1 VLGLKH
7 HPALDVVW
15 LSTPLVFAVSRALEA
30 ARCTSLSWQA
40 LSKVQTQFPRRGETV
55 FCETQVDREKFDLGA
70 GVTRSAYDRRLYD
83 GGLVAGRRSI
93 RSRSAAMRV
102 TFPSLR

>member
-30 ARCTSLSWQA
+30 ARCTSLSLA
-40 LSKVQTQFPRRGETV
+40 TSNL
-55 FCETQVDREKFDLGA
+55 
-70 GVTRSAYDRRLYD
+70 
-83 GGLVAGRRSI
+83 
-93 RSRSAAMRV
+93 AAA
-102 TFPSLR
+102 